1 MIMAK
6 VSVLVPY
13 FNARV
18 FIARCARAIFEQT
31 YQNIECV
38 FVDDCSPDN
47 SVEVLENVLKDY
59 PQRKEQVKII
69 KHEFNKGVSAA
80 RNTALRNSTGEFTIF
95 VDSDDFMPHDA
106 VEKLVKKQLDTGA
119 DIVTGQVV
127 GRYYDK
133 VSMIERPHFYNH
145 DDFVEDMIKP
155 SLNHTLWGRLIRKSL
170 YIEHDIQAKE
180 GVNIGEDMQ
189 MMVQLAYYAN
199 RCESLWDVVYYYDC
213 TNELSC
219 MNQYSVDNIHRLIQ
233 DTASME
239 IVRDFFV
246 GKSDKFQNQ
255 AEGYLRD
262 YYLKLLRYYGRS
274 KMKEDFEKIQERLF
288 GLRPQNRKMP
298 KQQEMK
304 FGSYRMFRLV
314 DSILK

>member
-1 MIMAK
+1 ML
-6 VSVLVPY
+6 VSICVPIY
-13 FNARV
+13 NV
-18 FIARCARAIFEQT
+18 ENYIERCAVSLLGQT
-31 YQNIECV
+31 YGKIEYV
-38 FVDDCSPDN
+38 FVNDCSPDK
-47 SVEVLENVLKDY
+47 SVEVLRKVMEDYPGKKDY
-59 PQRKEQVKII
+59 VKII
-69 KHEFNKGVSAA
+69 NHEKNRGLAAA
-80 RNTALRNSTGEFTIF
+80 RNTAVNHSDGDFILH
-95 VDSDDFMPHDA
+95 VDSDDYLGIDA
-106 VEKLVKKQLDTGA
+106 VGKLVNKQRETDA
-119 DIVTGQVV
+119 DIVTGQAVQIEK
-127 GRYYDK
+127 DK
-133 VSMIERPHFYNH
+133 SSVMQRPQFLYK
-145 DDFVEDMIKP
+145 DDFVKEMIVP
-155 SLNHTLWGRLIRKSL
+155 SISHTIWGRLIRKSL
-170 YIEHDIQAKE
+170 YTDNGIEAKE

-189 MMVQLAYYAN
+189 VMTQLAYFAQKV
-199 RCESLWDVVYYYDC
+199 ETIWDVVCYYDC
-213 TNELSC
+213 TNDLSY
-219 MNQYSVDNIHRLIQ
+219 MNQFDMASIRRLVQ
-233 DTASME
+233 DTTSME

>member
-1 MIMAK
+1 MVK
-6 VSVLVPY
+6 VSVLVPCY
-13 FNARV
+13 NARD

-31 YQNIECV
+31 YRNIECI

-47 SVEVLENVLKDY
+47 SIGILENVLKDY
-59 PQRKEQVKII
+59 PQRKDQVKII
-69 KHEFNKGVSAA
+69 KHESNKGVSAA

-95 VDSDDFMPHDA
+95 VDSDDDMPRDA
-106 VEKLVKKQLDTGA
+106 VEKLVKRQLDTGA

-127 GRYYDK
+127 RHYDDR
-133 VSMIERPHFYNH
+133 VSMIERPHFYDN

-170 YIEHDIQAKE
+170 YIEHNIQAKE
-180 GVNIGEDMQ
+180 GINIGEDMQ
-189 MMVQLAYYAN
+189 IMVQLAFYAN
-199 RCESLWDVVYYYDC
+199 KCESLWEVVYYYDC

-219 MNQYSVDNIHRLIQ
+219 MNQYDLDNIHRLIQ

-246 GKSDKFQNQ
+246 GKNDRFLNQ

-274 KMKEDFEKIQERLF
+274 KKKSDFEGAQKRLF
-288 GLRPQNRKMP
+288 DLRPQNRKMT
-298 KQQEMK
+298 KRQKLK
-304 FGSYRMFRLV
+304 FSGYRTFRLV
-314 DSILK
+314 DVLIK